1 MKNYKKTDKDERAI
15 FIENVSYKF
24 GYNLIAFVLLF
35 DVMYRG
41 LVFKE
46 AAWDLLGIIIISGLV
61 MTLYQYKQKILDKN
75 WIKIVAI
82 SSLISFIVALLISF
96 MIKVLY

>member
-1 MKNYKKTDKDERAI
+1 MKNYKKTNRDERAI

-24 GYNLIAFVLLF
+24 GYNLITFALLL
-35 DVMYRG
+35 DVIYRG
-41 LVFKE
+41 LILNE

-75 WIKIVAI
+75 WIKTVVI
-82 SSLISFIVALLISF
+82 SSLIAFIVALLISF
-96 MIKVLY
+96 II